1 MCGCGFEPAKEE
13 MAMPMIR
20 TPWSRSWNLALWL
33 GLTALVA
40 RAGAKML
47 ATRERQAPTAMVD
60 WQMALRTAQQLLPVG
75 FQPPEY
81 NYQTLVDDAAP
92 HVAQLTGLQVPA
104 GALNVRVVDQQAW
117 VAANVRT
124 FAQLMQPLEPVYFA
138 QLHDDTS
145 DWGLTAR
152 HLNGRVAGVQSGAL
166 LSWMA
171 ARVLGQYDVAFLQ
184 DSQTPG
190 ELLLVEPNIAR
201 IAREQQVDVGALR
214 QWIVIHEVSHVFQ
227 FEGVAWLRPYLRDLM
242 TRFMQTMADQMRHPS
257 SGVAAVMQRAVQRGG
272 QGNWIEWVLSP
283 AQRQIFDE
291 MQAVMSLI
299 EGHSNYVMNRIGAQ
313 QIPQFGE
320 LQRRIEARR
329 QQRPTLDNL
338 IMHATGMH
346 IKMAQYSTGE
356 AFVNAIA
363 AHGGDDLV
371 AQLWQS
377 AAQIPTAAELV
388 HPDQWVR
395 RV

>member
-1 MCGCGFEPAKEE
+1 
-13 MAMPMIR
+13 MPMIQ

-313 QIPQFGE
+313 QIPHFEE

-329 QQRPTLDNL
+329 QQRPTLDTL

-371 AQLWQS
+371 TQLWQS

>member
-1 MCGCGFEPAKEE
+1 
-13 MAMPMIR
+13 MPMIR
-20 TPWSRSWNLALWL
+20 TPWSRSWNLAVWL
-33 GLTALVA
+33 GVTALIA
-40 RAGAKML
+40 RAGAKIM
-47 ATRERQAPTAMVD
+47 ATRERQSPTAMVD
-60 WQMALRTAQQLLPVG
+60 WQTALRTAQRLLPVS

-81 NYQTLVDDAAP
+81 NYQALVDRAAP
-92 HVAQLTGLQVPA
+92 HVAALTGLQVPA
-104 GALNVRVVDQQAW
+104 GALNVRVVDQHAW
-117 VAANVRT
+117 VRANVRT

-138 QLHDDTS
+138 QTHDDDS
-145 DWGLTAR
+145 DWGLAAR

-171 ARVLGQYDVAFLQ
+171 TRVLGQYDVAFLQ
-184 DSQTPG
+184 DNQTPG

-201 IAREQQVDVGALR
+201 IAREQAVDVAALR
-214 QWIVIHEVSHVFQ
+214 EWIVIHEVSHVFQ
-227 FEGVAWLRPYLRDLM
+227 FEGVAWLRPYMHDLM
-242 TRFMQTMADQMRHPS
+242 TRFIATMADQMTQPA
-257 SGVAAVMQRAVQRGG
+257 SGVAAMMQRAVQRGG
-272 QGNWIEWVLSP
+272 QGNWIEWVLSD

-313 QIPQFGE
+313 QIPQFAQ
-320 LQRRIEARR
+320 LQRRMEARQ

-346 IKMAQYSTGE
+346 VKMAQYSTGE

-363 AHGGDDLV
+363 AQGGDALV

-377 AAQIPTAAELV
+377 VAHIPTADELV
-388 HPDQWVR
+388 HPDRWLR
-395 RV
+395 RMDVVVTDAKTKHSW

>member
-1 MCGCGFEPAKEE
+1 
-13 MAMPMIR
+13 MPLIR
-20 TPWSRSWNLALWL
+20 TPWSAAWNLALWL
-33 GLTALVA
+33 GLTALLA
-40 RAGAKML
+40 RAGAKIV

-60 WQMALRTAQQLLPVG
+60 WQMALRTAQQLLPVA
-75 FQPPEY
+75 FQPPRY
-81 NYQTLVDDAAP
+81 NYQALADAAAP
-92 HVAQLTGLQVPA
+92 HVAQLTGL
-104 GALNVRVVDQQAW
+104 ALPLDALTVRVVDQQAW

-124 FAQLMQPLEPVYFA
+124 FAQLMQPLESVYLA
-138 QLHDDTS
+138 QIYNDDS

-201 IAREQQVDVGALR
+201 IAREQQVDVTALR

-227 FEGVAWLRPYLRDLM
+227 FEGVPWLRPYMRDLM
-242 TRFMQTMADQMRHPS
+242 MRFIRTMADQIRHPAG
-257 SGVAAVMQRAVQRGG
+257 GVAAVMQRAAQQGG
-272 QGNWIEWVLSP
+272 QGNWIEWALT
-283 AQRQIFDE
+283 AEQRQIFAE

-313 QIPQFGE
+313 QIPDFAL
-320 LQRRIEARR
+320 LQRRMEAR
-329 QQRPTLDNL
+329 QQHRPTLDKL

-363 AHGGDDLV
+363 AQGGDALV

-377 AAQIPTAAELV
+377 VHHIPTADELV
-388 HPDQWVR
+388 QPQQWVR
-395 RV
+395 RL

>member
-13 MAMPMIR
+13 MAMPMIQ

-313 QIPQFGE
+313 QIPHFEE

-329 QQRPTLDNL
+329 QQRPTLDTL

-371 AQLWQS
+371 TQLWQS

>member
-1 MCGCGFEPAKEE
+1 

-190 ELLLVEPNIAR
+190 KLLLVEPNIAR

-242 TRFMQTMADQMRHPS
+242 TRFMQTMAEQMRHPS
-257 SGVAAVMQRAVQRGG
+257 GGVAAVMQRAVQRGG

-320 LQRRIEARR
+320 LQRRIEARQ

-377 AAQIPTAAELV
+377 AAQIPTATELV